1 MANSGKRMN
10 ISRSAALGRTFSLFT
25 VATGVGMMPRSADGV
40 GGAGSG
46 GTGVLVEV
54 VLECENPTSCLIV
67 VSIIIRRFR
76 LSDVCVGILGLSLV
90 TYSHN

>member
-10 ISRSAALGRTFSLFT
+10 ISMSAALGRACPLFT
-25 VATGVGMMPRSADGV
+25 VATGVGMMPRSAVGV

-46 GTGVLVEV
+46 GTGVSVE
-54 VLECENPTSCLIV
+54 VLECKNPTSWLIV
-67 VSIIIRRFR
+67 VSIVIRRFR
-76 LSDVCVGILGLSLV
+76 LSDVWVGICGLSLV

>member
-10 ISRSAALGRTFSLFT
+10 ISMSAALGRAFSLFT

-46 GTGVLVEV
+46 GTGVSVEV
-54 VLECENPTSCLIV
+54 VLECGNPTSCLIV

-76 LSDVCVGILGLSLV
+76 LSDVCVGIWGLSLV

>member
-10 ISRSAALGRTFSLFT
+10 ILMSAALGRTFSLFT
-25 VATGVGMMPRSADGV
+25 VATGVGMMPRSAEGV

-46 GTGVLVEV
+46 GTGVSVEV
-54 VLECENPTSCLIV
+54 VLECGKPTSCLIV

-76 LSDVCVGILGLSLV
+76 LSDVWVGIWDLSLV